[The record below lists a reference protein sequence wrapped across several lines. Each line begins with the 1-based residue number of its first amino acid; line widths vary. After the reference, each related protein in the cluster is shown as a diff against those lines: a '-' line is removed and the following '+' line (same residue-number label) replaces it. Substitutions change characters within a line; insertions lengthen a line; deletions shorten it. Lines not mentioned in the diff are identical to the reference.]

1 MRFRLFG
8 RSEAIRTPGL
18 LDPNQARYQLRYT
31 PMDPYIIMR
40 NFQNVKAWQ
49 EKQFLSLRQNSAIMD
64 VTFDASISTIGLR
77 RDEHGRQKDFAPALE
92 QGRAG
97 H

>member
-31 PMDPYIIMR
+31 PIDPYIIMII
-40 NFQNVKAWQ
+40 FKNVKSWV
-49 EKQFLSLRQNSAIMD
+49 EKLFLSLRQFSAIIG
-64 VTFDASISTIGLR
+64 VTFVA
-77 RDEHGRQKDFAPALE
+77 
-92 QGRAG
+92 
-97 H
+97 

>member
-1 MRFRLFG
+1 MIPQGDG

-31 PMDPYIIMR
+31 PIDPYIIMR
-40 NFQNVKAWQ
+40 NFRNVKAWQ

-64 VTFDASISTIGLR
+64 VTLDTSISTV
-77 RDEHGRQKDFAPALE
+77 
-92 QGRAG
+92 
-97 H
+97 

>member
-31 PMDPYIIMR
+31 PIDPTIIMI
-40 NFQNVKAWQ
+40 FLLNVK
-49 EKQFLSLRQNSAIMD
+49 
-64 VTFDASISTIGLR
+64 G
-77 RDEHGRQKDFAPALE
+77 
-92 QGRAG
+92 
-97 H
+97 

>member
-31 PMDPYIIMR
+31 PISCYIIMTILG
-40 NFQNVKAWQ
+40 NVKAW
-49 EKQFLSLRQNSAIMD
+49 EENLFLFLRQKLCYHGCNIQRPK
-64 VTFDASISTIGLR
+64 FDWIG
-77 RDEHGRQKDFAPALE
+77 EEG
-92 QGRAG
+92 
-97 H
+97 

>member
-31 PMDPYIIMR
+31 PIDQYIIMR
-40 NFQNVKAWQ
+40 NYEIVKSWA
-49 EKQFLSLRQNSAIMD
+49 EKQSLSLRQFSAIIG
-64 VTFDASISTIGLR
+64 VTFVA
-77 RDEHGRQKDFAPALE
+77 
-92 QGRAG
+92 
-97 H
+97 